1 MSLVDTVPRIVL
13 ALLVG
18 GLIGLE
24 RERRGVPAGIR
35 THMLVCAG
43 SALITLVSFLMVSSG
58 ADPTRI
64 PAQIVSGI
72 GFLGAGTIFRS
83 GSAVRGLTTA
93 AGLWLVAAVGMG
105 IASGATALEL
115 AVITA
120 LLVWAVNTW
129 LREVENRWVR
139 PHSTMLLTTSRT
151 GDALG
156 RVFEGLTQR
165 GVTVHE
171 VQWIAAE
178 PSAEQGSVR
187 VTVQLSGSSERNDL
201 SGWLSQQPGVRQI
214 TWE

>member
-1 MSLVDTVPRIVL
+1 MSLADTVPRIVL
-13 ALLVG
+13 ALFIG

-43 SALITLVSFLMVSSG
+43 STLITLVSFLMVSSR
-58 ADPTRI
+58 ADATRI

-83 GSAVRGLTTA
+83 GSDVRGLTTA

-105 IASGATALEL
+105 IASGAVALEL

-139 PHSTMLLTTSRT
+139 PHSTMLLTTSRA
-151 GDALG
+151 GDVLG
-156 RVFEGLTQR
+156 RVFEGLAQR

-171 VQWIAAE
+171 VQWITAE

-187 VTVQLSGSSERNDL
+187 LTLHLPGSAARNDL
-201 SGWLSQQPGVRQI
+201 SAWLSQQPGVRQI